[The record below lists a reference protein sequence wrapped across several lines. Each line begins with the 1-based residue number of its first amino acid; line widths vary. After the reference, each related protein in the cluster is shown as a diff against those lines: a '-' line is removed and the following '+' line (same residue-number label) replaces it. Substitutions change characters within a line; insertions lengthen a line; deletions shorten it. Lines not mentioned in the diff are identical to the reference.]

1 MNIND
6 INWTS
11 ILIGLSLFLFG
22 IDYMGEGLKNLSAHK
37 LTLLIRT
44 STSHPFKGILTG
56 AGITA
61 LIQSSSA
68 TTAITVSLIRGN
80 MMTFDQAIG
89 IIMGAN
95 IGTTITAFI
104 VGLDISAYAVY
115 FIIIGVMMAFIIK
128 KKLLAQIVF
137 GIGCLFYGL
146 ELMSSQLQL
155 IAEIPELSEL
165 MKQTINPFLALVIGL
180 LATCAIQSSSA
191 FIAIVQKLYDM
202 HAITLLAAIPFLMGS
217 NIGTTI
223 TAILAAIGGNHHVKQ
238 AAFFHVIF
246 NVCGTVVF
254 MFLLDPFYHLLIS
267 LPFLMALSPAM
278 LLAVIHGFFN
288 IMTTLMLY
296 PFIRQIS
303 RFIKKMFPAQDH

>member
-1 MNIND
+1 MSISD
-6 INWTS
+6 VNWTS
-11 ILIGLSLFLFG
+11 ILVGLSLFLFG
-22 IDYMGEGLKNLSAHK
+22 IDYMGDGLKSLSESR
-37 LTLLIRT
+37 LTQLIKT
-44 STSHPFKGILTG
+44 STSHPLKGIVTG

-68 TTAITVSLIRGN
+68 TTAITISLIRAEL
-80 MMTFDQAIG
+80 MTFQQAIG

-95 IGTTITAFI
+95 IGTTVTAFI

-115 FIIIGVMMAFIIK
+115 FIIIGVIMSFIIK

-146 ELMSSQLQL
+146 ELMSSQLQI
-155 IAEIPELSEL
+155 IAKIPEISEL
-165 MKQTINPFLALVIGL
+165 MKQTINPFAALITGL
-180 LATCAIQSSSA
+180 LVTCAIQSSSA
-191 FIAIVQKLYDM
+191 FIAIVQKLYEM
-202 HAITLLAAIPFLMGS
+202 HAISLFVAIPFLLGS

-223 TAILAAIGGNHHVKQ
+223 TAVLAAVGGNHHVKQ

-246 NVCGTVVF
+246 NVCGTIVF
-254 MFLLDPFYHLLIS
+254 MILLDPFYHLLVS
-267 LPFLMALSPAM
+267 LSLLKSLYPAM

-296 PFIRQIS
+296 PFIR
-303 RFIKKMFPAQDH
+303 RVALLVEKMFPDKVH

>member
-1 MNIND
+1 MSISD
-6 INWTS
+6 VNWTS
-11 ILIGLSLFLFG
+11 ILVGLSLFLFG
-22 IDYMGEGLKNLSAHK
+22 IDYMGEGLKSLSESR
-37 LTLLIRT
+37 LTQLIKT
-44 STSHPFKGILTG
+44 STSHPLKGIVTG

-68 TTAITVSLIRGN
+68 TTAITISLIRAEL
-80 MMTFDQAIG
+80 MTFQQAIG

-95 IGTTITAFI
+95 IGTTVTAFI

-115 FIIIGVMMAFIIK
+115 FIIIGVIMSFIIK

-146 ELMSSQLQL
+146 ELMSSQLQI
-155 IAEIPELSEL
+155 IAEIPEISEL
-165 MKQTINPFLALVIGL
+165 MKQTINPFAALITGL
-180 LATCAIQSSSA
+180 LVTCAIQSSSA
-191 FIAIVQKLYDM
+191 FIAIVQKLYEM
-202 HAITLLAAIPFLMGS
+202 HAISLFVAIPFLLGS

-223 TAILAAIGGNHHVKQ
+223 TAVLAAVGGNHHVKQ

-246 NVCGTVVF
+246 NVCGTIVF
-254 MFLLDPFYHLLIS
+254 MILLDPFYHLLVS
-267 LPFLMALSPAM
+267 LSLLKSLYPAM

-296 PFIRQIS
+296 PFIRRIAL
-303 RFIKKMFPAQDH
+303 FVEKMFPDKVH

>member
-1 MNIND
+1 MSISD
-6 INWTS
+6 VNWTS
-11 ILIGLSLFLFG
+11 ILVGLSLFLFG
-22 IDYMGEGLKNLSAHK
+22 IDYMGEGLKSLSESR
-37 LTLLIRT
+37 LTQLIKT
-44 STSHPFKGILTG
+44 STSHPLKGIVTG

-68 TTAITVSLIRGN
+68 TTAITISLIRAEL
-80 MMTFDQAIG
+80 MTFQQAIG

-95 IGTTITAFI
+95 IGTTVTAFI

-115 FIIIGVMMAFIIK
+115 FIIIGVIMSFIIK

-146 ELMSSQLQL
+146 ELMSSQLQI
-155 IAEIPELSEL
+155 IAEIPEISEL
-165 MKQTINPFLALVIGL
+165 MKQTINPFAALITGL
-180 LATCAIQSSSA
+180 LVTCAIQSSSA
-191 FIAIVQKLYDM
+191 FIAIVQKLYEM
-202 HAITLLAAIPFLMGS
+202 HAISLFVAIPFLLGS

-223 TAILAAIGGNHHVKQ
+223 TAVLAAVGGNHHVKQ

-246 NVCGTVVF
+246 NVCGTIVF
-254 MFLLDPFYHLLIS
+254 MILLDPFYHLLVS
-267 LPFLMALSPAM
+267 LSLLKSLYPAM

-296 PFIRQIS
+296 PFIRRIAL
-303 RFIKKMFPAQDH
+303 FVEKMFSDKVH

>member
-1 MNIND
+1 MSISD
-6 INWTS
+6 VNWTS
-11 ILIGLSLFLFG
+11 ILVGLSLFLFG
-22 IDYMGEGLKNLSAHK
+22 IDYMGEGLKSLSESR
-37 LTLLIRT
+37 LTQLIKT
-44 STSHPFKGILTG
+44 STSHPLKGIVTG

-68 TTAITVSLIRGN
+68 TTAITISLIRAEL
-80 MMTFDQAIG
+80 MTFQQAIG

-95 IGTTITAFI
+95 IGTTVTAFI

-115 FIIIGVMMAFIIK
+115 FIIIGVIMSFIIK

-146 ELMSSQLQL
+146 ELMSSQLQI
-155 IAEIPELSEL
+155 IAEIPEISEL
-165 MKQTINPFLALVIGL
+165 MKQTINPFAALITGL
-180 LATCAIQSSSA
+180 LVTCAIQSSSA
-191 FIAIVQKLYDM
+191 FIAIVQKLYEM
-202 HAITLLAAIPFLMGS
+202 HAISLFVAIPFLLGS

-223 TAILAAIGGNHHVKQ
+223 TAVLAAVGGNHHVKQ

-246 NVCGTVVF
+246 NVCGTIVF
-254 MFLLDPFYHLLIS
+254 MILLDPFYHLLVS
-267 LPFLMALSPAM
+267 LSLLKSLYPAM

-296 PFIRQIS
+296 PFIR
-303 RFIKKMFPAQDH
+303 RVALLVEKMFPDKVH

>member
-1 MNIND
+1 MSISD
-6 INWTS
+6 VNWTS
-11 ILIGLSLFLFG
+11 ILVGLSLFLFG
-22 IDYMGEGLKNLSAHK
+22 IDYMGDGLKSLSESR
-37 LTLLIRT
+37 LTQLIKT
-44 STSHPFKGILTG
+44 STSHPLKGIVTG

-68 TTAITVSLIRGN
+68 TTAITISLIRAEL
-80 MMTFDQAIG
+80 MTFQQAIG

-95 IGTTITAFI
+95 IGTTVTAFI

-115 FIIIGVMMAFIIK
+115 FIIIGVIMSFIIK

-146 ELMSSQLQL
+146 ELMSSQLQI
-155 IAEIPELSEL
+155 IAEIPEISEL
-165 MKQTINPFLALVIGL
+165 MKQTINPFAALITGL
-180 LATCAIQSSSA
+180 LVTCAIQSSSA
-191 FIAIVQKLYDM
+191 FIAIVQKLYEM
-202 HAITLLAAIPFLMGS
+202 HAISLFVAIPFLLGS

-223 TAILAAIGGNHHVKQ
+223 TAVLAAVGGNHHVKQ

-246 NVCGTVVF
+246 NVCGTIVF
-254 MFLLDPFYHLLIS
+254 MILLDPFYHLLVS
-267 LPFLMALSPAM
+267 LSLLKSLYPAM

-296 PFIRQIS
+296 PFIR
-303 RFIKKMFPAQDH
+303 RVALLVEKMFPDKVH

>member
-1 MNIND
+1 MSISD
-6 INWTS
+6 VNWTS
-11 ILIGLSLFLFG
+11 ILVGLSLFLFG
-22 IDYMGEGLKNLSAHK
+22 IDYMGEGLKSLSESR
-37 LTLLIRT
+37 LTQLIKT
-44 STSHPFKGILTG
+44 STSHPLKGIVTG

-68 TTAITVSLIRGN
+68 TTAITISLIRAEL
-80 MMTFDQAIG
+80 MTFQQAIG

-95 IGTTITAFI
+95 IGTTVTAFI

-115 FIIIGVMMAFIIK
+115 FIIIGVIMSFIIK

-146 ELMSSQLQL
+146 ELMSSQLQI
-155 IAEIPELSEL
+155 IAKIPEISEL
-165 MKQTINPFLALVIGL
+165 MKQTINPFAALITGL
-180 LATCAIQSSSA
+180 LVTCAIQSSSA
-191 FIAIVQKLYDM
+191 FIAIVQKLYEM
-202 HAITLLAAIPFLMGS
+202 HAISLFVAIPFLLGS

-223 TAILAAIGGNHHVKQ
+223 TAVLAAVGGNHHVKQ

-246 NVCGTVVF
+246 NVCGTIVF
-254 MFLLDPFYHLLIS
+254 MILLDPFYHLLVS
-267 LPFLMALSPAM
+267 LSLLKSLYPAM

-296 PFIRQIS
+296 PFIR
-303 RFIKKMFPAQDH
+303 RVALLVEKMFPDKVH

>member
-1 MNIND
+1 MSIND
-6 INWTS
+6 VNWTS
-11 ILIGLSLFLFG
+11 ILVGLSLFLFG
-22 IDYMGEGLKNLSAHK
+22 IDYMGEGLKSLSESR
-37 LTLLIRT
+37 LTQLIKT
-44 STSHPFKGILTG
+44 STSHPLKGIVTG

-68 TTAITVSLIRGN
+68 TTAITISLIRAEL
-80 MMTFDQAIG
+80 MTFQQAIG

-95 IGTTITAFI
+95 IGTTVTAFI

-115 FIIIGVMMAFIIK
+115 FIIIGVIMSFIIK

-146 ELMSSQLQL
+146 ELMSSQLQI
-155 IAEIPELSEL
+155 IAEIPEISEL
-165 MKQTINPFLALVIGL
+165 MKQTINPFAALITGL
-180 LATCAIQSSSA
+180 LVTCAIQSSSA
-191 FIAIVQKLYDM
+191 FIAIVQKLYEM
-202 HAITLLAAIPFLMGS
+202 HAICLFVAIPFLLGS

-223 TAILAAIGGNHHVKQ
+223 TAVLAAVGGNHHVKQ

-246 NVCGTVVF
+246 NVCGTIVF
-254 MFLLDPFYHLLIS
+254 MILLDPFYHLLVS
-267 LPFLMALSPAM
+267 LSLLKSLYPAM

-296 PFIRQIS
+296 PFIR
-303 RFIKKMFPAQDH
+303 RVALLVEKMFPDKVH